1 MPPTPDEI
9 DELKESFEYNDAN
22 EDGRIEFDEFVSM
35 LEELE
40 SGISRNEAR
49 VGFTAIDGDHDGSID
64 FGEFVTWWSEP

>member
-22 EDGRIEFDEFVSM
+22 EDGRIEFDEFVNM

-40 SGISRNEAR
+40 SGISRDEAR
-49 VGFTAIDGDHDGSID
+49 IGFTAIDGDHDGSID
-64 FGEFVTWWSEP
+64 FGEFVTWWREP